1 MERLSSVFENGT
13 IVFQYGYAQNIN
25 DGRGYTCGRV
35 GFTTGT
41 GDWYQVV
48 KAYTALRPSNPL
60 AAYLPRLAQLAASTT
75 PNADTTGLDGMAAAT
90 ASAGSDPL
98 MQQTQDTFVDSLIF
112 NPALQLAGN
121 LGIRSAL
128 GVAVMYDAILTHG
141 QGPDPDSV
149 DAIVSAATAA
159 AHGSPATGVSES
171 AWLNAFI
178 AALRQDMLHPAN
190 SATTAAWTAAVGR
203 LDVYAQQ
210 VAQGNLALSGP
221 IDTLAYGVTVP

>member
-41 GDWYQVV
+41 GDWFQVV

-98 MQQTQDTFVDSLIF
+98 MQQTQDAFVDSLIF

-171 AWLNAFI
+171 TWLNAFI
-178 AALRQDMLHPAN
+178 VALRQDMLHPAN

-210 VAQGNLALSGP
+210 VAQGNWALSGP